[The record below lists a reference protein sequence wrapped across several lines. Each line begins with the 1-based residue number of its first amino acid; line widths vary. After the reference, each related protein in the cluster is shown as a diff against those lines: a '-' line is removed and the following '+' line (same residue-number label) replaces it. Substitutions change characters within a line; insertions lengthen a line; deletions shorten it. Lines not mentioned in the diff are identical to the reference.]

1 MKKISVGIINYKC
14 NNLFSLYQACIAVG
28 FKTKIIE
35 NKDDKYNYDIII
47 LPGIGSYGQATS
59 YLSKNGIKDKLLNF
73 LENNDRIVFG
83 ICLGMQL
90 LFENS
95 NEFGNHKGLGFIK
108 GSVKKI
114 DIKQSRKIPNTGWL
128 NLKIN
133 DNNSNNFLKHV
144 DNKQMFYFTHSF
156 ACKPIDK
163 KIITSYSRINNYEFC
178 SSVKQNNILGTQFH
192 PEKSH
197 INGLNILKFLKK
209 QI

>member
-1 MKKISVGIINYKC
+1 MVDVNIHKCFPTTIYEFNYEPTDK
-14 NNLFSLYQACIAVG
+14 NLM
-28 FKTKIIE
+28 E
-35 NKDDKYNYDIII
+35 
-47 LPGIGSYGQATS
+47 SY
-59 YLSKNGIKDKLLNF
+59 
-73 LENNDRIVFG
+73 
-83 ICLGMQL
+83 
-90 LFENS
+90 
-95 NEFGNHKGLGFIK
+95 
-108 GSVKKI
+108 
-114 DIKQSRKIPNTGWL
+114 IKQSRKIPNTGWL
-128 NLKIN
+128 NLKLN

-163 KIITSYSRINNYEFC
+163 KIITSYSKINNYEFC